1 MGQRCPLSLKSG
13 NNLGLHEYIPRLS
26 FVIQGQKEKVFR
38 LGAEYL
44 FLFFNV
50 AERLTL
56 LLCCKD
62 TDFSCISKFIYNPNH
77 EINHF

>member
-13 NNLGLHEYIPRLS
+13 NKLGLDEYIPRLS

-44 FLFFNV
+44 FLF
-50 AERLTL
+50 
-56 LLCCKD
+56 
-62 TDFSCISKFIYNPNH
+62 SM
-77 EINHF
+77 